1 MYTRINNRKKL
12 NIILILLVAVL
23 SACYEDTS
31 MPDDIDFMINKYP
44 QMEAMYDEFSSRNL
58 IPEDIDVSYDVASK
72 EFPSFIQW
80 DKRWGYL
87 TYIDSFMAVKGNVP
101 AAMSS
106 IYSFLTKD
114 TKMNPYE
121 MGKFFE
127 KEKWTIDTMGT
138 TWQAIEQGSIKLG
151 LTYSVIENSDIRI
164 ILPSFL
170 RQVSANSCSHTPD
183 VRYIHSTFCLS
194 WTSSKRYPCRTWDM
208 PHRSSQNRAWC
219 CGTPG
224 NRDMPGIFRGGRI

>member
-164 ILPSFL
+164 NDELE
-170 RQVSANSCSHTPD
+170 R
-183 VRYIHSTFCLS
+183 
-194 WTSSKRYPCRTWDM
+194 
-208 PHRSSQNRAWC
+208 
-219 CGTPG
+219 
-224 NRDMPGIFRGGRI
+224 GRIILASVNQGDFTEDSGLIIIYKKVGNEYYISDPLSIENYEKTWSLDKLQNQMIHLWSFDKQGG